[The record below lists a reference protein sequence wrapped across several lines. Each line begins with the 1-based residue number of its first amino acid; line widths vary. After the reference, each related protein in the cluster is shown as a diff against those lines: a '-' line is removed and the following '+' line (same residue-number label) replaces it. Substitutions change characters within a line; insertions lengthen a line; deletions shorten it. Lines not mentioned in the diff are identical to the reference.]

1 MSGKGMAV
9 AVGFLSAVLLAGATP
24 ASAEFFGCNDK
35 SARSARTAYVPRA
48 AYRSR
53 AQAHTQEFAA
63 QSRTR
68 ITVYPRRTQPGPNSK
83 RQCRAQLV
91 KEYRAS
97 GTVIV
102 PKMNCWWE

>member
-24 ASAEFFGCNDK
+24 AAAEFFGCNDK
-35 SARSARTAYVPRA
+35 SARSARTAYTA
-48 AYRSR
+48 R
-53 AQAHTQEFAA
+53 AQVRSHAHTQEFAA

-83 RQCRAQLV
+83 RHCRAQLV